1 MKTVFALALLQVLAV
16 KGIRIVQGNDDGWAE
31 LYTRSLEDALR
42 ASGHDVVL
50 SCPAE
55 NKSGTSSRDEP
66 PADRKEP
73 CQYDSCPPNSGPAG
87 HNATRLDLNWV
98 NSFPVTA
105 IKYGIDTF
113 GPQLWDGAAP
123 ELAVAG
129 PNVGGNIWL
138 AVPFSGTVGAASYAA
153 HTARIPAIAFSG
165 ADHGSRLRWDTKPV
179 PKISD
184 VYAQLATNFT
194 NAIVASGKPYLPD
207 DVFLNVNFPDVDDSC
222 PDAASFKWVLSRIN
236 PGFLSP
242 KDVEWC
248 GGDRLPTEHHVHD
261 QSGCY
266 ISVSIGDA
274 SDKTTVNDLAKQQA
288 VLNKL
293 KSMLTCLP

>member
-1 MKTVFALALLQVLAV
+1 MKTAFALALLQVLAV
-16 KGIRIVQGNDDGWAE
+16 QGIRIVQGNDDGWAE

-55 NKSGTSSRDEP
+55 NKSGTSSRDQP
-66 PADRKEP
+66 PPDRKEP

-87 HNATRLDLNWV
+87 HNATRPDLNWV

-105 IKYGIDTF
+105 LKYGIDTF

-123 ELAVAG
+123 ELAVVG
-129 PNVGGNIWL
+129 PNVGSNLWL
-138 AVPFSGTVGAASYAA
+138 VVPFSGTVGAASYAA

-165 ADHGSRLRWDTKPV
+165 ADHGRLRWDTEEPV
-179 PKISD
+179 PTVSH
-184 VYAQLATNFT
+184 VYAQLATSLT
-194 NAIVASGKPYLPD
+194 NAVVAAGKPYLPD
-207 DVFLNVNFPDVDDSC
+207 DVFLNVNFPDVDDNC

-236 PGFLSP
+236 PGFFSP
-242 KDVEWC
+242 RDVEWC
-248 GGDRLPTEHHVHD
+248 GGDRLPTEYHVHD
-261 QSGCY
+261 QDGCY

-274 SDKTTVNDLAKQQA
+274 SDKTTVGDVAKQQA

>member
-1 MKTVFALALLQVLAV
+1 MKTVAALAILQAFAV
-16 KGIRIVQGNDDGWAE
+16 HGIRIVQGNDDGWAE
-31 LYTRSLEDALR
+31 LYARSFEDALR

-55 NKSGTSSRDEP
+55 DKSGSSSRDEP
-66 PADRKEP
+66 PTDRKEP
-73 CQYDSCPPNSGPAG
+73 CEYDSCPPNSGPVG
-87 HNATRLDLNWV
+87 HNATRPDLNWV

-123 ELAVAG
+123 ELAVSG
-129 PNVGGNIWL
+129 PNVGANLWL
-138 AVPFSGTVGAASYAA
+138 AVPFSGTVGAAAYAA
-153 HTARIPAIAFSG
+153 HTARIPALAFSG
-165 ADHGSRLRWDTKPV
+165 ADDGRLRWDTSPV
-179 PKISD
+179 PKVSE
-184 VYAQLATNFT
+184 VYAQLATNLT
-194 NAIVASGKPYLPD
+194 NAVVAAGKPYLPD

-236 PGFLSP
+236 PGIFSP
-242 KDVEWC
+242 KDVQWC

-261 QSGCY
+261 QKGCY
-266 ISVSIGDA
+266 VSVSIGDA
-274 SDKTTVNDLAKQQA
+274 KDKTTSNDVAKQQA
-288 VLNKL
+288 VLDKL